1 MPRRLHLPASSVLVL
16 SLAVFP
22 LPAQRAD
29 SAASARA
36 HFAAAGRALA
46 AGDTRMALQRADS
59 ATLVWPRQPAYALAT
74 ARLAA
79 VAGDRSRAL
88 AHLARA
94 VAMGHAFD
102 PAHAAFATLRTD
114 TSFERLADRGRA
126 LVAPRV
132 ASTVVHRL
140 ADRAFH
146 AEGVAHDPGTGRLFV
161 SSARHGTVLA
171 LDSLGVAT
179 PFIPASTGWPG
190 AFGMAVD
197 TARGVLWVAVSPSG
211 LARDSSAVRD
221 WRAAVVG
228 VDLRTGAER
237 ERWTL
242 ADTTAAHQ
250 LGDVTLADDGSV
262 WTADAA
268 APGVYRIEPD
278 GRGGALAAPAFR
290 SPHWASPQ
298 GIAVAPGGGEAWLA
312 DWTTGL
318 YHLDRRTGAVTPVA
332 ATPEQNVLG
341 VDGLLWRAE
350 GTLVAIQN
358 GTVPPRVVAIT
369 LRESGRAV
377 AAVTL
382 LDRHL
387 PLAEEPTL
395 GVVVG
400 DALVYVANAPW
411 RHYAAGVPRDESALP
426 HPLLLRLPLPPRAAP
441 VSGPPQ

>member
-1 MPRRLHLPASSVLVL
+1 MPTLSHRLSWVL
-16 SLAVFP
+16 LAACLGALL

-29 SAASARA
+29 SAAAARA
-36 HFAAAGRALA
+36 HMAAAGRALV
-46 AGDTRMALQRADS
+46 AGDTLMALRLADS
-59 ATLVWPRQPAYALAT
+59 AALVWPRQGAYAVAT

-79 VAGDRSRAL
+79 VARDRPRAL
-88 AHLARA
+88 GHLARA

-102 PAHAAFATLRTD
+102 PDHGALAGLWSDEAFL
-114 TSFERLADRGRA
+114 RLAAATRA
-126 LVAPRV
+126 LTAPLP
-132 ASTVVHRL
+132 ASTVLHRL
-140 ADRAFH
+140 TDRSFH

-161 SSARHGTVLA
+161 SSARHGTVLM
-171 LDSLGVAT
+171 LDTLGEAT
-179 PFIPASTGWPG
+179 PFIPASSGWPG

-197 TARGVLWVAVSPSG
+197 TARGLLWVAVSPSG
-211 LARDSSAVRD
+211 LVRDSSGVRD

-228 VDLRTGAER
+228 VDLHTGQER
-237 ERWTL
+237 ERWIL
-242 ADTTAAHQ
+242 PDTTAPHQ
-250 LGDVTLADDGSV
+250 FGDVTLADDGSV
-262 WTADAA
+262 WTADAG

-341 VDGLLWRAE
+341 IDGLHRRAD
-350 GTLVAIQN
+350 GSLIALQN
-358 GTVPPRVVAIT
+358 GIAPPRVVGIA
-369 LRESGRAV
+369 LRDSGRAV

-387 PLAEEPTL
+387 PVAEEPTL
-395 GVVVG
+395 GVLVG
-400 DALVYVANAPW
+400 ETLVYVANAPW
-411 RHYAAGVPRDESALP
+411 GHYTGGVPRVEAALP
-426 HPLLLRLPLPPRAAP
+426 APVLLRLPLPPLPAP
-441 VSGPPQ
+441 VSRAAQ